1 MYSLML
7 ALDNAVE
14 ELERFDTAEEAVAD
28 LRSNW
33 NEDTGPLLAWVQDDA
48 GRHVAVLLRPDPEG
62 DPELCLTLWA
72 DGRVER
78 IRCRYLLDAPGR
90 YKATVSLDAGR
101 KDGGGC
107 SAIPPAPLK
116 EQTHE

>member
-1 MYSLML
+1 MFTLLL

-28 LRSNW
+28 LRGHW
-33 NEDTGPLLAWVQDDA
+33 LEDEGPLLAWVQDDA
-48 GRHVAVLLRPDPEG
+48 GRHVAVLMRPDADG

-78 IRCRYLLDAPGR
+78 LRCRYLLDSTGR
-90 YKATVSLDAGR
+90 YKATVILDA
-101 KDGGGC
+101 
-107 SAIPPAPLK
+107 
-116 EQTHE
+116 